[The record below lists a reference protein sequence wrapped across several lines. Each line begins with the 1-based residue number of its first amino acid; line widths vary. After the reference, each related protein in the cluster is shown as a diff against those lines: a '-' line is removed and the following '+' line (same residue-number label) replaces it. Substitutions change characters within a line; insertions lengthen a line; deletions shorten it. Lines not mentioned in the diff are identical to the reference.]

1 MSSATE
7 ATPDRSRSPN
17 RVGGT
22 AGAWVKD
29 ITWLVIFLLFEILLL
44 LVYVY
49 LLVFGCLWFPFNLAF
64 RASKKTLQAVV
75 TWNHLPFHL
84 PVRPLRMMVRMSMKR
99 STPMIALIL
108 ILEDLLQRSSTHS
121 KLQGPSCDLTC

>member
-64 RASKKTLQAVV
+64 RDLSCLQKDPAG
-75 TWNHLPFHL
+75 
-84 PVRPLRMMVRMSMKR
+84 R
-99 STPMIALIL
+99 
-108 ILEDLLQRSSTHS
+108 
-121 KLQGPSCDLTC
+121 CDLESSSFSSSSETPSDDGEDEYEEEYSYDSPDSDSGGSVTKELNPFQTARSQL